1 MKTQL
6 EGRFKFQ
13 VTRPDGTS
21 RVISD
26 WSPNLILDAGLN
38 RIGSGGFMGFCMV
51 GGSSSAPS
59 NGQTALITKYA
70 DTSDILTD
78 SVGVELTS
86 NYCYI
91 RRTYRFAAGV
101 AAGNLSEVGVGWT
114 STLCFSRALIVDMGG
129 IPTTITVLS
138 DEILDVTYEFR
149 MYWPLSDGTAM
160 LTVNELPYDIVSR
173 ASNVGDWHLA
183 MLQWFVT
190 NGSNDIN
197 SFYFNVDAYSGGVP
211 ADLGAITVGPSMS
224 GSGSGPL
231 SYGSAYVNNSYERS
245 YVGYFIP
252 TPVILPIT
260 AVKFTTVLGIYKL
273 SIDPAIPK
281 DNTNTFSVNVKC
293 QWARRVI

>member
-26 WSPNLILDAGLN
+26 WSPNLILDSGLN
-38 RIGSGGFMGFCMV
+38 RIGSGGFMTHCMV
-51 GGSSSAPS
+51 GGSSAAPS
-59 NGQTALITKYA
+59 VGQTTLVTKYA
-70 DTSDILTD
+70 DSNTILSD
-78 SVGVELTS
+78 SVGLELSS

-101 AAGNLSEVGVGWT
+101 AAGNLSEVGVGW
-114 STLCFSRALIVDMGG
+114 SETLCFSRALIVDMAG
-129 IPTTITVLS
+129 IPSTITVLS

-149 MYWPLSDGTAM
+149 MYWPLIDGIATLM
-160 LTVNELPYDIVSR
+160 IDEIPYSIVSR

-183 MLQWFVT
+183 MMALFVGS
-190 NGSNDIN
+190 GSNSIN
-197 SFYFNVDAYSGGVP
+197 SFYFGVNAYTGGVP
-211 ADLGAITVGPSMS
+211 ADLGGITVGPSMA
-224 GSGSGPL
+224 GSGSGTL

-252 TPVILPIT
+252 TPVVLPIT

-281 DNTNTFSVNVKC
+281 DNTNTFYVNVKC

>member
-13 VTRPDGTS
+13 VTRPDGTT
-21 RVISD
+21 RVLAD

-38 RIGSGGFMGFCMV
+38 RIGTGGFMTHCMV
-51 GGSSSAPS
+51 GGSSAAPS
-59 NGQTALITKYA
+59 NGQTSLITKYA
-70 DTSDILTD
+70 DTEGILGD
-78 SVGVELTS
+78 SFGIELAS

-101 AAGNLSEVGVGWT
+101 AAGNLSEVGVGWST
-114 STLCFSRALIVDMGG
+114 TLCFSRALIVDMAG

-149 MYWPLSDGTAM
+149 MYWPLVDGSAT
-160 LTVNELPYDIVSR
+160 LTVNSDSYNVVSR
-173 ASNVGDWHLA
+173 ASNVGEWHLA
-183 MLQWFVT
+183 VLQRFVGS
-190 NGSNDIN
+190 GSNSI
-197 SFYFNVDAYSGGVP
+197 SPIHFGVQAFTGGVP
-211 ADLGAITVGPSMS
+211 SDLGAITVGPGMTGMES
-224 GSGSGPL
+224 GTL
-231 SYGSAYVNNSYERS
+231 SFGASYVNNSYERG
-245 YVGYFIP
+245 YVGTFPP

-260 AVKFTTVLGIYKL
+260 AIKFTTVLGIYKL

-281 DNTNTFSVNVKC
+281 NNTNTFSISVKS

>member
-38 RIGSGGFMGFCMV
+38 RIGSGGFLTHCMV
-51 GGSSSAPS
+51 GGSSAAPS
-59 NGQTALITKYA
+59 VGQTTLVTKYA
-70 DTSDILTD
+70 DSSTILTD
-78 SVGVELTS
+78 SVGLELAS

-91 RRTYRFAAGV
+91 RRTFRFAAGV

-114 STLCFSRALIVDMGG
+114 ETLCFSRALIVDMGG
-129 IPTTITVLS
+129 TPTTITVLS

-149 MYWPLSDGTAM
+149 MYWPLSDGSAT
-160 LTVNELPYDIVSR
+160 LTVNGLSYSIVSR

-183 MLQWFVT
+183 MMTMFVGS
-190 NGSNDIN
+190 GSNNIN
-197 SFYFNVDAYSGGVP
+197 SFYFGVSAYTGGVP
-211 ADLGAITVGPSMS
+211 ADLGGITVGPSMASS
-224 GSGSGPL
+224 GSGTL

-252 TPVILPIT
+252 TPVVLPIT